1 MIDFEK
7 DLSKLSININ
17 YEDIYLC
24 KILIDDNLKYQ
35 KYLQCSNKEDLNKY
49 VYYIQQSLREL
60 NMSNKIINLKS
71 ELIKINDVKDI
82 NDIKNINNINKEKI
96 QVKEDILIEISKKR
110 GELIELLRKINY
122 ELLN

>member
-1 MIDFEK
+1 MVDLEK

-71 ELIKINDVKDI
+71 ELIKINDIKDI

-122 ELLN
+122 